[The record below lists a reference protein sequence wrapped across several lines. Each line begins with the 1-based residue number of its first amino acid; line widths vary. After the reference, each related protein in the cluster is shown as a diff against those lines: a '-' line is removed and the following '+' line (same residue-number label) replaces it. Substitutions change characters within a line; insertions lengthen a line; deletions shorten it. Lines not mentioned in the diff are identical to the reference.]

1 MGLSR
6 TLLRFTFLSAI
17 CHQVT
22 YTLVEGSIFE
32 DARRRSAEVNPRL
45 GDLVRCHLCTGTWV
59 GLLLAAAYQPR
70 LLSDVQQRRPSLT
83 RRTLDLLGDAF
94 LLALGGRVWNEGLGL
109 LRNEV
114 RVKEKTAE
122 GAAAE
127 SESRAII
134 EPGRSAFPGISVR

>member
-1 MGLSR
+1 MGLSK
-6 TLLRFTFLSAI
+6 TLVRFTFLSAI

-32 DARRRSAEVNPRL
+32 DARRRVAAVNPRL

-70 LLSDVQQRRPSLT
+70 LLSDVQPQRPSLV
-83 RRTLDLLGDAF
+83 RRTLDLVGDAF
-94 LLALGGRVWNEGLGL
+94 LVALGGRVWNEGLGL

-114 RVKEKTAE
+114 RVKESTAE
-122 GAAAE
+122 GAAGGAE
-127 SESRAII
+127 AGAIV